1 MLLYL
6 FKSVQDFNS
15 YFYGF
20 IAAVVDLIVGLTVT
34 LIWKGPFIF
43 YFNLVCFWFEPDYM
57 MIFSPGWNFAPPT
70 GLKYCCDHM
79 LDFSPG
85 AKC

>member
-34 LIWKGPFIF
+34 LI
-43 YFNLVCFWFEPDYM
+43 
-57 MIFSPGWNFAPPT
+57 
-70 GLKYCCDHM
+70 
-79 LDFSPG
+79 
-85 AKC
+85 